1 MILLAVFWGNR
12 FNNGNQASGGSGN
25 NPAKFS
31 ALESSPFL
39 AQSIGVA
46 PFDSAPFDSAQ
57 GGQDES
63 IGAVEQ
69 PDQPSNLTGSS
80 SPEAGARA
88 RTAGNP
94 ANGAYMPNVPESG
107 VGLLSSAIAP
117 SAPVFYR
124 FKNDPAPNV
133 GAQEVLVADLQSGE
147 TYLEMNENT
156 RWPLASLTKLATA
169 AVVMDNVDLKS
180 ALTLASADFSGGEE
194 TGFFKTG
201 SVYSASDV
209 LAGMLL
215 LSKNEAAEAL
225 ANNFGR
231 EKFINMLNEAAAE
244 WGMPKTYFA
253 DPTGLSIADQSTPQD
268 LKKLALHLYQNYPKI
283 LETTR
288 RKSAVITEL
297 STGKKTTVS
306 NINLFAGRSDFLG
319 GKTGYTDDANGN
331 LLSIFSYERRPILVI
346 VLGTGDR
353 FGETEKL
360 FNWFK
365 NNFRANK

>member
-31 ALESSPFL
+31 ALESSSFL
-39 AQSIGVA
+39 AQSIGA
-46 PFDSAPFDSAQ
+46 FEPSSQ
-57 GGQDES
+57 T
-63 IGAVEQ
+63 
-69 PDQPSNLTGSS
+69 SNLTGSS
-80 SPEAGARA
+80 SSLETGTQAQTG
-88 RTAGNP
+88 GNP
-94 ANGAYMPNVPESG
+94 ANGAYMPNVPEPG
-107 VGLLSSAIAP
+107 AGLLNSATTPTASIFYRSRND
-117 SAPVFYR
+117 SAPGI
-124 FKNDPAPNV
+124 
-133 GAQEVLVADLQSGE
+133 GAREALVADLQSGE
-147 TYLEMNENT
+147 TYFEMNENT
-156 RWPLASLTKLATA
+156 RWPLASLAKLAA
-169 AVVMDNVDLKS
+169 AAAVMDNVDLKS
-180 ALTLASADFSGGEE
+180 ALTLAPADFSGGEE
-194 TGFFKTG
+194 TDFFKTG
-201 SVYSASDV
+201 SVYSAGDV
-209 LAGMLL
+209 LTAMLL

-231 EKFINMLNEAAAE
+231 EKFINMLNETAAE
-244 WGMPKTYFA
+244 WGMQKTYFA

-297 STGKKTTVS
+297 NSGKKTTVS

-346 VLGTGDR
+346 VLGTADR